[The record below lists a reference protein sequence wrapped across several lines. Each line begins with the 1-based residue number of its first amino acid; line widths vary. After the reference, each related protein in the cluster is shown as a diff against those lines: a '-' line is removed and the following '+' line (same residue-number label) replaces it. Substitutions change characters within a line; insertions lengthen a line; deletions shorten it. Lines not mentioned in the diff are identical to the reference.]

1 MTGRRSDAGARA
13 RVMPPEPL
21 QYETRTEPAA
31 PGRWFSWRVV
41 FWVLASLAILGVLV
55 YFFLEFTVAGFPA
68 PDSPY
73 DPPGT
78 W

>member
-1 MTGRRSDAGARA
+1 MS
-13 RVMPPEPL
+13 PEPL
-21 QYETRTEPAA
+21 QYETRTEPGA

-41 FWVLASLAILGVLV
+41 FGVLASLAILGVLV
-55 YFFLEFTVAGFPA
+55 YFFLELTVATFPA

-73 DPPGT
+73 DPPGK